1 MLLFLEKPIFQN
13 RRMFSELKLLILILA
28 TEGLSSVIKRLWL
41 KMSTPSYQKWLR
53 ETTHRSS
60 DKTVE
65 GTANIEINECCI
77 SILLTVS
84 TSDHAELL
92 RSVESVLA
100 QKHARWQLCLTIEAS
115 TSKLICSVA
124 KRYAQADERIVVCD
138 DEGLATL
145 YRRSHA
151 NAQGEFI
158 TLLQSGDTLAPNALY
173 EVAKHLQTHSQADFI
188 YTDEDQITPT
198 GRRQNPFFKPDWSPD
213 YFQSCLYTGR
223 LSVYRTSLVREVGG
237 FRSAYGAAQNED
249 LALRL
254 IERTNRIYHI
264 PKVLYHRYV
273 PSSPSDVQFRP
284 YDYKVAQSA
293 LQKALD
299 CSAYPG
305 TVEPYPNKPGFWRV
319 HRNIQKNSLVSIII
333 PSAGTSLKVRR
344 QQVCLLVQCVNS
356 VRRLSTYRNV
366 EIVVVDGYDISK
378 SVLAAIQGSDLR
390 VVRCDRPFNFSQRIN
405 LGVQAAS
412 GESLLLL
419 NDDTEVITPDWIEAM
434 LSLAQQPAVGV
445 VGAKLLYPNGR
456 LQHAGIL
463 MLAGNPSHAFF
474 NASGR
479 DDGYYGSNIVDRNY
493 LAVTGA
499 CMMMRRSV
507 FEELG
512 GFDEQLPLNYND
524 VDFCLRAH
532 QLGYRNVFTP
542 HAQLIHYESVSRATG
557 LNAGELERLYEKFNS
572 AGYLTR
578 DPYYHPSLS
587 TRRPFFQLA

>member
-1 MLLFLEKPIFQN
+1 
-13 RRMFSELKLLILILA
+13 MFSELKLLILILA
-28 TEGLSSVIKRLWL
+28 AEGLSSAVKRAWI
-41 KMSTPSYQKWLR
+41 KMSAPSYQRRLR
-53 ETTHRSS
+53 ETANSS
-60 DKTVE
+60 QDKTFE
-65 GTANIEINECCI
+65 TADIEIEECCI

-84 TSDHAELL
+84 TPNQAELI
-92 RSVESVLA
+92 RSIESVLA
-100 QKHARWQLCLTIEAS
+100 QQYTHWQLCLAIAAS
-115 TSKLICSVA
+115 ASEFIYSAV
-124 KRYAQADERIVVCD
+124 KRYAQEDKRIVVCSD
-138 DEGLATL
+138 GGLAI
-145 YRRSHA
+145 
-151 NAQGEFI
+151 AQGKFI
-158 TLLQSGDTLAPNALY
+158 TILKNGDTLAPNALH
-173 EVAKHLQTHSQADFI
+173 EVAKHLHTHPKTDFI
-188 YTDEDQITPT
+188 YTDEDQITPV
-198 GRRQNPFFKPDWSPD
+198 GKRQNPFFKPDWSPD
-213 YFQSCLYTGR
+213 YFQSCLYTGQ
-223 LSVYRTSLVREVGG
+223 LSIYRTSLVREVGG
-237 FRSAYGAAQNED
+237 FRSAYEAAQNED

-254 IERTNRIYHI
+254 IEKTNRIHHI
-264 PKVLYHRYV
+264 PRVLYHRYV
-273 PSSPSDVQFRP
+273 PSITSNVQSKL
-284 YDYKVAQSA
+284 YDCKVAQSA
-293 LQKALD
+293 LQNALD
-299 CSAYPG
+299 RSAYPG

-319 HRNIQKNSLVSIII
+319 RRRIQKNPLVSIII

-344 QQVCLLVQCVNS
+344 QRVCLLVQCVS
-356 VRRLSTYRNV
+356 SIRRLSTYRNV
-366 EIVVVDGYDISK
+366 EIVVIDGYDISE

-390 VVRCDRPFNFSQRIN
+390 LVRCDRPFNFSQRVN

-474 NASGR
+474 NASGY

-499 CMMMRRSV
+499 CMIMRRSV

-542 HAQLIHYESVSRATG
+542 HAQLIHYESISRATG
-557 LNAGELERLYEKFNS
+557 LNPGELERLYEKFNTT
-572 AGYLTR
+572 GYLTS
-578 DPYYHPSLS
+578 DPYYHPNLS
-587 TRRPFFQLA
+587 TRYPFFQLAWPNKRSYR